1 MNYSLMVQALFY
13 AFYWYEL
20 NHNLLVMTLIPLN
33 YTSKEIFMKFR
44 MTTVNVVA
52 FAASGCKKDTAL
64 RTSNNADSIAA
75 YDHNSISLNN
85 SSSIST
91 EF

>member
-1 MNYSLMVQALFY
+1 MK
-13 AFYWYEL
+13 
-20 NHNLLVMTLIPLN
+20 LIPLN
-33 YTSKEIFMKFR
+33 YTSKEIFMKFM

-52 FAASGCKKDTAL
+52 FAVSGCKKDTAIH
-64 RTSNNADSIAA
+64 TFNNADSIAA
-75 YDHNSISLNN
+75 HDHNSISLNN

>member
-1 MNYSLMVQALFY
+1 
-13 AFYWYEL
+13 
-20 NHNLLVMTLIPLN
+20 
-33 YTSKEIFMKFR
+33 MKFM

-52 FAASGCKKDTAL
+52 CSASGCKKDTAIH
-64 RTSNNADSIAA
+64 TSNNADSIAA
-75 YDHNSISLNN
+75 YDHNSISHDN